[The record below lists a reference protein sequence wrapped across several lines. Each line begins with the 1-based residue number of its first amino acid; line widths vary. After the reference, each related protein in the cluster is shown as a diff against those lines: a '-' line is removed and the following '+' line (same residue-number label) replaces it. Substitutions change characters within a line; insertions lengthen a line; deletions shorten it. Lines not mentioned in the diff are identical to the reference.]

1 MKRWLVTVLVFGMC
15 SAAVRADVT
24 VVQTTTIEGGM
35 ASMAGGG
42 SAPPSPKVTVRV
54 KGMKSRTDMDMLP
67 ALNMSSITD
76 LVTKQMIT
84 LRHDQKTAQIVDAAA
99 PASPAGAAPVT
110 ATLKLDATVTPTGK
124 SQVIDG
130 LKCDEYTFSTTMSM
144 AEAGGAQMP
153 PEAAEM
159 LKDLT
164 MVMKG
169 SMWVA
174 KDAPGATEYLAFQK
188 ALAKSDLAGA
198 MGKASG
204 LNLPGMD
211 KMTKAMAGVDG
222 LTYLT
227 VLDMTV
233 EGSGQIADMM
243 RQMGAMKVT
252 TKVTSLSA
260 DAISDDLF
268 KVPEGYTVIK

>member
-1 MKRWLVTVLVFGMC
+1 MNGTV
-15 SAAVRADVT
+15 
-24 VVQTTTIEGGM
+24 
-35 ASMAGGG
+35 
-42 SAPPSPKVTVRV
+42 
-54 KGMKSRTDMDMLP
+54 
-67 ALNMSSITD
+67 
-76 LVTKQMIT
+76 
-84 LRHDQKTAQIVDAAA
+84 
-99 PASPAGAAPVT
+99 
-110 ATLKLDATVTPTGK
+110 KLDATVTPTGK

-144 AEAGGAQMP
+144 AEAGGAQVP

-174 KDAPGATEYLAFQK
+174 KDAPGAAEYMAFQK

-198 MGKASG
+198 ASKLSG

-211 KMTKAMAGVDG
+211 KMTKAMSSVDG
-222 LTYLT
+222 LTYMT
-227 VLDMTV
+227 VLDMTI

-243 RQMGAMKVT
+243 RQMGAMKLT
-252 TKVTSLSA
+252 TKVTSISA
-260 DAISDDLF
+260 DAISEDLF
-268 KVPEGYTVIK
+268 KIPEGYTVIK